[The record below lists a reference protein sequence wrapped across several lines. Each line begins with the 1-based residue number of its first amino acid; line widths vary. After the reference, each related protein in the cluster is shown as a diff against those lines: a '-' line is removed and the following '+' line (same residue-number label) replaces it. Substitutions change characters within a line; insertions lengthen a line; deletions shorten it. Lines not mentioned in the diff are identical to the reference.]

1 MTGVGETLRGAREE
15 MELSYQDVE
24 ESIKIRAVY
33 LRAIEEERFEELPGA
48 AYTKGFM
55 RSYAKFL
62 GLDGDAVIAA
72 YLSSAAA
79 VPEEPAPS
87 APRRLQTARPAF
99 RRTALLATAA
109 VAVIIVIVLSFY
121 FNPVEQKPIADPPG
135 VSEQNQPEG
144 ETTPPVT
151 PEEPEEPA
159 EPEIIEGLVVEVAY
173 SAPCWLDVRADGE
186 PVFSG
191 TKGEGESLRIEANEY
206 VEFVS
211 IGATEAI
218 TITKNG
224 ELLPGFTEHVT
235 RNFRVIADVPRL
247 APPDGG
253 QDE

>member
-15 MELSYQDVE
+15 MGLSYQDVE

-55 RSYAKFL
+55 RTYAKFL

-72 YLSSAAA
+72 YLSMAA
-79 VPEEPAPS
+79 VLPEEPAPS
-87 APRRLQTARPAF
+87 APRRLQGARPAF

-121 FNPVEQKPIADPPG
+121 FNPAEQKPISDPPG
-135 VSEQNQPEG
+135 LSEQNQPEDAA
-144 ETTPPVT
+144 PPVT
-151 PEEPEEPA
+151 PEVSDEPA
-159 EPEIIEGLVVEVAY
+159 EPVIIEGLVVEVAY

-235 RNFRVIADVPRL
+235 RNFRVTADVPRL